1 MADGT
6 GEGDMTPYSDYV
18 KGREPLDV
26 LRETLAGYRE
36 VFARNTAEQWAAPWA
51 PGKWT
56 AHQIV
61 VHVTQWELIFST
73 RIRMAIGLPSYVVQ
87 PMEQD
92 GLLNIEAP
100 AVDAKT
106 ASAAFEAVR
115 QMNINLIGALSPA
128 QRAAKVTHPERGVID
143 VEDLIV
149 TLAGHGAHHLKQLLL
164 N

>member
-1 MADGT
+1 
-6 GEGDMTPYSDYV
+6 MTPYADYV

-26 LRETLAGYRE
+26 LRETLAGYRD
-36 VFARNTAEQWAAPWA
+36 VFARNSAERWAAPWA

-56 AHQIV
+56 AHQLI

-73 RIRMAIGLPSYVVQ
+73 RLRMAIALPAYVVQ

-92 GLLNIEAP
+92 HLLNVEAP

-106 ASAAFEAVR
+106 AAAAFDAVR
-115 QMNINLIGALSPA
+115 QMNINLIAALTPE

-149 TLAGHGAHHLKQLLL
+149 TLTGHAVHHLKQLA
-164 N
+164 